1 MLLNEMLRLL
11 AEGGV
16 RSTAEIARRLGVGQ
30 ELVAAMAGDLARRGY
45 LAALETGCATG
56 CDGCGLA
63 SACAAPGSPA
73 AVMPMLA
80 LTAKG
85 RRAAESSGAWR

>member
-11 AEGGV
+11 GEGGV
-16 RSTAEIARRLGVGQ
+16 HSTAEIARRLGVGQ
-30 ELVAAMAGDLARRGY
+30 ELVVAMADDLARRGY
-45 LAALETGCATG
+45 LALLDTGCATG

-63 SACAAPGSPA
+63 HACAAPGAPA
-73 AVMPMLA
+73 AVMPTLA

-85 RRAAESSGAWR
+85 RRAGEKPG

>member
-11 AEGGV
+11 GEGGLH
-16 RSTAEIARRLGVGQ
+16 STAEIARRLGVGQ
-30 ELVAAMAGDLARRGY
+30 EMVAAMADDLARRGY
-45 LAALETGCATG
+45 LVPLDAGCATG

-63 SACAAPGSPA
+63 HACAAPGSPA

-85 RRAAESSGAWR
+85 RRAAESIGAPR

>member
-1 MLLNEMLRLL
+1 MLLNELLRLL

-16 RSTAEIARRLGVGQ
+16 HSTAEIARRLGVGP
-30 ELVAAMAGDLARRGY
+30 ELVAAMADDLARRGY
-45 LAALETGCATG
+45 LAPLDTGCATG

-63 SACAAPGSPA
+63 STCAAPGSPA
-73 AVMPMLA
+73 AVIPMLA

-85 RRAAESSGAWR
+85 RRAAENIGAWR